1 MQLSGG
7 LPTEGLTVLLPPP
20 SVSPCLPSSLPW
32 GAPSLSW
39 RELPMVG
46 AGKSGP
52 KAGLQIDLKGHPA
65 SALSAGLVEAFHAT
79 ASRLTSSLFPV
90 LLPFL
95 LHRCFS
101 PCAEKSWHSGL
112 RHSPPSTSLEV
123 WPLAGIW
130 ELGFIPFP
138 ELAGAAHRAQT
149 GCGGN
154 VVCARHPF
162 SCGESGILAC
172 AESRVPVWAASNKAP
187 GAKSLLSLLVGA
199 LHVCCLTSRPLE
211 EDAWKPVPDV
221 LLALSQV
228 PFVFC

>member
-1 MQLSGG
+1 
-7 LPTEGLTVLLPPP
+7 
-20 SVSPCLPSSLPW
+20 
-32 GAPSLSW
+32 
-39 RELPMVG
+39 MVG

-65 SALSAGLVEAFHAT
+65 SALSAGLIEAFHAT

-112 RHSPPSTSLEV
+112 RRYPPSTSLEV

-138 ELAGAAHRAQT
+138 ELAGAAHCAQT

-172 AESRVPVWAASNKAP
+172 AESRVPV
-187 GAKSLLSLLVGA
+187 
-199 LHVCCLTSRPLE
+199 
-211 EDAWKPVPDV
+211 
-221 LLALSQV
+221 
-228 PFVFC
+228 